1 MNRMTK
7 FAGYGAA
14 ALLAL
19 ASCSR
24 MEEGG
29 TEGTPEMIHMT
40 VYAGGPGTRTVISDQ
55 GNGEYDV
62 LWSAGDVLGAVQTD
76 TWEYAGDTNYKYSY
90 LLESAPL
97 ASGGKTAGFEFT
109 FTNQIKAGT
118 KVGLDFTFVYPSSA
132 LTEVS
137 TNQFRVTLPSA
148 QTFPAGSFDP
158 AADVLVSRPWH
169 MDSPAYPFGGVTA
182 SFARLGGT
190 ARMTI
195 KAPTTTEIIQKIIF
209 SSTADI
215 KIAGSYA
222 LDRISGDLSAEMLSG
237 TNSITLTPATETT
250 YTGDIDVWF
259 RLAEVTLTDNFTVS
273 VVTSEKTYTKT
284 LYLGSLGRSLEFRN
298 SVLTTFGIDMREVG
312 GVANFRTD
320 VINSEFTGATHNY
333 YEAWS
338 GKQGS
343 ATSAV
348 YAGVSNTID
357 GKMGIKRDVI
367 NNEYYTNT
375 YTGVVSTSSGGQL
388 SSVTLSVYSDNATY
402 SRTIDVYAKNT
413 PYTSAND
420 LFDNETAGVKV
431 GSVTTP
437 AQTLTTDTVIIP
449 AGYTYVGI
457 RSNDYTSY
465 VAEIRV
471 TWEGA
476 PLPDVT
482 TGGASAIHAGGATLA
497 GSFASAPGGIYEAGF
512 YWDTSASDLENL
524 VHPDRV
530 ITTDGTAATSGDFSC
545 DLGSLNELT
554 TYYYRAYVLWLNTE
568 TNTYEEYLGEVCT
581 FSTVARDYSVAGW
594 LELPAYTVGNMA
606 GTAPSSFADLYHVT
620 HKAEM
625 NDVLQRNYTLL
636 YDPEMLASYWVAYP
650 LCSDHLTTG
659 RTDSWGIYDPKV
671 PSGKQ
676 VNLSAG
682 YGVNVYVDEVQT
694 NYYARGHQ
702 IPNADRNAVPS
713 MQEQTY
719 YPTNITPQLQNDFN
733 GGIWMDLEAGVRSAV
748 HAGDTVYVVTG
759 AAFRKKGGTEVIN
772 TITNT
777 YSQVIPVPNYYW
789 KVLLKVKRSGES
801 VNNAKAIGFWLEHR
815 DDLRENTSSYQNYAV
830 SVDQIEAW
838 TGFDFFANLPEAL
851 QNLCEDDTDWAD
863 FRDF

>member
-7 FAGYGAA
+7 LVGYGAA

-24 MEEGG
+24 ESEFVPPSRAELFSMTVTADDTPTKTLVSSDGEGG
-29 TEGTPEMIHMT
+29 YNVTWQAGDDMGVYEVANGAVQPKATSSPLASAGSTASFTFTLEGTPD
-40 VYAGGPGTRTVISDQ
+40 GP
-55 GNGEYDV
+55 YD
-62 LWSAGDVLGAVQTD
+62 
-76 TWEYAGDTNYKYSY
+76 Y
-90 LLESAPL
+90 
-97 ASGGKTAGFEFT
+97 
-109 FTNQIKAGT
+109 
-118 KVGLDFTFVYPSSA
+118 TFVSPASA
-132 LTEVS
+132 LGLVS
-137 TNQFRVTLPSA
+137 AHYAVTLPA
-148 QTFPAGSFDP
+148 EQTFAASSFDP
-158 AADVLVSRPWH
+158 AADVLVSETVHADVR
-169 MDSPAYPFGGVTA
+169 SA
-182 SFARLGGT
+182 SVSARMARLGGT
-190 ARMTI
+190 ARMSI
-195 KAPTTTEIIQKIIF
+195 LAPDTEGETVQKIIF
-209 SSTADI
+209 STTEASL
-215 KIAGSYA
+215 AGSYQLNPA
-222 LDRISGDLSAEMLSG
+222 TGEVADEMLEGVKSL
-237 TNSITLTPATETT
+237 TLTPAASTSYDNNAVE
-250 YTGDIDVWF
+250 VWF

-273 VVTSEKTYTKT
+273 VVTSEKTYTKN

-320 VINSEFTGATHNY
+320 VINSEFTGNSTY
-333 YEAWS
+333 SYVSWS
-338 GKQGS
+338 NKPGS
-343 ATSAV
+343 SSTAV
-348 YAGVSNTID
+348 YAGHTATRSTEGQEI
-357 GKMGIKRDVI
+357 GLHSDVKNGMHPAI
-367 NNEYYTNT
+367 FT
-375 YTGVVSTSSGGQL
+375 TSSAGKVK
-388 SSVTLSVYSDNATY
+388 SVFISAKTDYAERD
-402 SRTIDVYAKNT
+402 IDVYAKNT
-413 PYTSAND
+413 PYASPED
-420 LFDNETAGVKV
+420 LWDDKSKGELIGTVHIPGYSSGSGTVDFDSGDYAYLAIRVRNN
-431 GSVTTP
+431 SV
-437 AQTLTTDTVIIP
+437 DI
-449 AGYTYVGI
+449 
-457 RSNDYTSY
+457 S
-465 VAEIRV
+465 EIRV

-650 LCSDHLTTG
+650 LCSDHLSTG
-659 RTDSWGIYDPKV
+659 RTDSWGIYDPRV

-676 VNLSAG
+676 VNLYKG
-682 YGVNVYVDEVQT
+682 YGVNVVSVTFPTEQ
-694 NYYARGHQ
+694 YYARGHQ
-702 IPNADRNAVPS
+702 MPNADRNGVAA

-719 YPTNITPQLQNDFN
+719 YPTNITPQLQNGFN
-733 GGIWMDLEAGVRSAV
+733 AGIWLDLEGAVRSAV

-789 KVLLKVKRSGES
+789 KVLLKVKRSGKS

-851 QNLCEDDTDWAD
+851 QDLCEDDTDWAD

>member
-7 FAGYGAA
+7 LVGYGAA

-24 MEEGG
+24 ESEFVPPSRAELFSMTVTADDTPTKTLVSSDGEGG
-29 TEGTPEMIHMT
+29 YNVTWQAGDDMGVYEVANGAVQPKATSSPLASAGSTASFTFTLEGTPD
-40 VYAGGPGTRTVISDQ
+40 GP
-55 GNGEYDV
+55 YD
-62 LWSAGDVLGAVQTD
+62 
-76 TWEYAGDTNYKYSY
+76 Y
-90 LLESAPL
+90 
-97 ASGGKTAGFEFT
+97 
-109 FTNQIKAGT
+109 
-118 KVGLDFTFVYPSSA
+118 TFVSPASA
-132 LTEVS
+132 LGLVS
-137 TNQFRVTLPSA
+137 AHYAVTLPA
-148 QTFPAGSFDP
+148 EQTFAASSFDP
-158 AADVLVSRPWH
+158 AADVLVSETVHADVR
-169 MDSPAYPFGGVTA
+169 SA
-182 SFARLGGT
+182 SVSARMARLGGT
-190 ARMTI
+190 ARMSI
-195 KAPTTTEIIQKIIF
+195 LAPDTEGETVQKIIF
-209 SSTADI
+209 STTEASL
-215 KIAGSYA
+215 AGSYQLNPA
-222 LDRISGDLSAEMLSG
+222 TGEVADEMLEGVKSL
-237 TNSITLTPATETT
+237 TLTPAASTSYDNNAVE
-250 YTGDIDVWF
+250 VWF

-320 VINSEFTGATHNY
+320 VINSEFTGNSTY
-333 YEAWS
+333 SYVSWS
-338 GKQGS
+338 NKPGS
-343 ATSAV
+343 SSTAV
-348 YAGVSNTID
+348 YAGHTATRSTEGQEI
-357 GKMGIKRDVI
+357 GLHSDVKNGMHPAI
-367 NNEYYTNT
+367 FT
-375 YTGVVSTSSGGQL
+375 TSSAGKVK
-388 SSVTLSVYSDNATY
+388 SVFISAKTDYAERD
-402 SRTIDVYAKNT
+402 IDVYAKNT
-413 PYTSAND
+413 PYASPED
-420 LFDNETAGVKV
+420 LWDDESKGELIGTVHIPGYSSGSGTVDFDSGDYAYLAIRVRNY
-431 GSVTTP
+431 SV
-437 AQTLTTDTVIIP
+437 DI
-449 AGYTYVGI
+449 
-457 RSNDYTSY
+457 S
-465 VAEIRV
+465 EIRV

-650 LCSDHLTTG
+650 LCSDHLSTG
-659 RTDSWGIYDPKV
+659 RTDSWGIYDPRV

-676 VNLSAG
+676 VNLYKG
-682 YGVNVYVDEVQT
+682 YGVNVVSVTFPTEQ
-694 NYYARGHQ
+694 YYARGHQ
-702 IPNADRNAVPS
+702 MPNADRNGVAA

-719 YPTNITPQLQNDFN
+719 YPTNITPQLQNGFN
-733 GGIWMDLEAGVRSAV
+733 AGIWLDLEGAVRSAV

-789 KVLLKVKRSGES
+789 KVLLKVKRSGKS

-815 DDLRENTSSYQNYAV
+815 DDLRENTSAYQNYAI
-830 SVDQIEAW
+830 SVDQIEEW

-851 QNLCEDDTDWAD
+851 QDLCEDDTDWAD

>member
-7 FAGYGAA
+7 LVGYGAA

-24 MEEGG
+24 ESEFVPPSRAELFSMTVTADDTPTKTLVSSDGEGG
-29 TEGTPEMIHMT
+29 YNVTWQAGDDMGVYEVANGAVQPKATSSPLASAGSTASFTFTLEGTPD
-40 VYAGGPGTRTVISDQ
+40 GP
-55 GNGEYDV
+55 YD
-62 LWSAGDVLGAVQTD
+62 
-76 TWEYAGDTNYKYSY
+76 Y
-90 LLESAPL
+90 
-97 ASGGKTAGFEFT
+97 
-109 FTNQIKAGT
+109 
-118 KVGLDFTFVYPSSA
+118 TFVSPASA
-132 LTEVS
+132 LGLVS
-137 TNQFRVTLPSA
+137 AHYAVTLPA
-148 QTFPAGSFDP
+148 EQTFAASSFDP
-158 AADVLVSRPWH
+158 AADVLVSETVHADVR
-169 MDSPAYPFGGVTA
+169 SA
-182 SFARLGGT
+182 SVSARMARLGGT
-190 ARMTI
+190 ARMSI
-195 KAPTTTEIIQKIIF
+195 LAPDTEGETVQKIIF
-209 SSTADI
+209 STTEASL
-215 KIAGSYA
+215 AGSYQLNPA
-222 LDRISGDLSAEMLSG
+222 TGEVADEMLEGVKSL
-237 TNSITLTPATETT
+237 TLTPAASTSYDNNAVE
-250 YTGDIDVWF
+250 VWF

-298 SVLTTFGIDMREVG
+298 SVLTTFGIDMRAVG

-530 ITTDGTAATSGDFSC
+530 ITTDGTVAISGDFSC

-606 GTAPSSFADLYHVT
+606 GTTPSSLADLYHVT

-659 RTDSWGIYDPKV
+659 RTDSWGIYDPRV

-676 VNLSAG
+676 VNLYKG
-682 YGVNVYVDEVQT
+682 YGVNVVSVTFPTEQ
-694 NYYARGHQ
+694 YYARGHQ
-702 IPNADRNAVPS
+702 MPNADRNGVAA

-719 YPTNITPQLQNDFN
+719 YPTNITPQLQNGFN
-733 GGIWMDLEAGVRSAV
+733 AGIWLDLEGAVRSAV

-759 AAFRKKGGTEVIN
+759 AAFRKKGGSE
-772 TITNT
+772 TITIINPSNSYYT
-777 YSQVIPVPNYYW
+777 PGNSIDIPVPNYYW
-789 KVLLKVKRSGES
+789 KVLLKVKRSGKS

>member
-7 FAGYGAA
+7 LVGYGAA

-24 MEEGG
+24 ESEFVPPSRAELFSMTVTADDTPTKTLVSSDGEGG
-29 TEGTPEMIHMT
+29 YNVTWQAGDDMGVYEVANGAVQPKATSSPLASAGPTASFTFTLEGTPD
-40 VYAGGPGTRTVISDQ
+40 GP
-55 GNGEYDV
+55 YD
-62 LWSAGDVLGAVQTD
+62 
-76 TWEYAGDTNYKYSY
+76 Y
-90 LLESAPL
+90 
-97 ASGGKTAGFEFT
+97 
-109 FTNQIKAGT
+109 
-118 KVGLDFTFVYPSSA
+118 TFVSPASA
-132 LTEVS
+132 LGLVS
-137 TNQFRVTLPSA
+137 AHYAVTLPA
-148 QTFPAGSFDP
+148 EQTFAASSFDP
-158 AADVLVSRPWH
+158 AADVLVSETVHADVR
-169 MDSPAYPFGGVTA
+169 SA
-182 SFARLGGT
+182 SVSARMARLGGT
-190 ARMTI
+190 ARMSI
-195 KAPTTTEIIQKIIF
+195 LAPDTEGETVQKIIF
-209 SSTADI
+209 STTEASL
-215 KIAGSYA
+215 AGSYQLNPA
-222 LDRISGDLSAEMLSG
+222 TGEVADEMLEGVKSL
-237 TNSITLTPATETT
+237 TLTPAASTSYDNNAVE
-250 YTGDIDVWF
+250 VWF

-298 SVLTTFGIDMREVG
+298 SVLTTFGIDMRAVG

-320 VINSEFTGATHNY
+320 VINSEFTGNSTY
-333 YEAWS
+333 SYVSWS
-338 GKQGS
+338 NKPGS
-343 ATSAV
+343 SSTAV
-348 YAGVSNTID
+348 YAGHTATRSTEGQEI
-357 GKMGIKRDVI
+357 GLHSDVKNGMHPAI
-367 NNEYYTNT
+367 FT
-375 YTGVVSTSSGGQL
+375 TSSAGKVK
-388 SSVTLSVYSDNATY
+388 SVFISAKTDYAERD
-402 SRTIDVYAKNT
+402 IDVYAKNT
-413 PYTSAND
+413 PYASPED
-420 LFDNETAGVKV
+420 LWDDESKGELIGTVHIPGYSSGSGTVDFDSGDYAYLAIRVRNN
-431 GSVTTP
+431 SV
-437 AQTLTTDTVIIP
+437 DI
-449 AGYTYVGI
+449 
-457 RSNDYTSY
+457 S
-465 VAEIRV
+465 EIRV

-659 RTDSWGIYDPKV
+659 RTDSWGIYDPRV

-676 VNLSAG
+676 ANLSAG

-713 MQEQTY
+713 MQKQTY
-719 YPTNITPQLQNDFN
+719 YPTNITPQLQDGFN
-733 GGIWMDLEAGVRSAV
+733 GGIWMDLETGVRSAV

-759 AAFRKKGGTEVIN
+759 AAFRKKGGSETIN
-772 TITNT
+772 IINPSNSYYTPGNSID
-777 YSQVIPVPNYYW
+777 IPVPNYYW

-815 DDLRENTSSYQNYAV
+815 DDLRENTSAYQNYAI
-830 SVDQIEAW
+830 SVDQIEEW

-851 QNLCEDDTDWAD
+851 QDLCEDDTDWAD

>member
-7 FAGYGAA
+7 LVGYGAA

-24 MEEGG
+24 ESEFVPPSRAELFSMTVTADDTPTKTLVSSDGEGG
-29 TEGTPEMIHMT
+29 YNVTWQAGDDMGVYEVANGAVQPKATSSPLASAGSTASFTFTLEGTPD
-40 VYAGGPGTRTVISDQ
+40 GP
-55 GNGEYDV
+55 YD
-62 LWSAGDVLGAVQTD
+62 
-76 TWEYAGDTNYKYSY
+76 Y
-90 LLESAPL
+90 
-97 ASGGKTAGFEFT
+97 
-109 FTNQIKAGT
+109 
-118 KVGLDFTFVYPSSA
+118 TFVSPASA
-132 LTEVS
+132 LGLVS
-137 TNQFRVTLPSA
+137 AHYAVTLPA
-148 QTFPAGSFDP
+148 EQTFAASSFDP
-158 AADVLVSRPWH
+158 AADVLVSETVHADVR
-169 MDSPAYPFGGVTA
+169 SA
-182 SFARLGGT
+182 SVSARMARLGGT
-190 ARMTI
+190 ARMSI
-195 KAPTTTEIIQKIIF
+195 LAPDTEGETVQKIIF
-209 SSTADI
+209 STTEASL
-215 KIAGSYA
+215 AGSYQLNPA
-222 LDRISGDLSAEMLSG
+222 TGEVADEMLEGVKSL
-237 TNSITLTPATETT
+237 TLTPAASTSYDNNAVE
-250 YTGDIDVWF
+250 VWF

-298 SVLTTFGIDMREVG
+298 SVLTTFGIDMRAVG

-320 VINSEFTGATHNY
+320 VINSEFTGNSTY
-333 YEAWS
+333 SYVSWS
-338 GKQGS
+338 NKPGS
-343 ATSAV
+343 SSTAV
-348 YAGVSNTID
+348 YAGHTATRSTEGQEI
-357 GKMGIKRDVI
+357 GLHSDVKNGMHPAI
-367 NNEYYTNT
+367 FT
-375 YTGVVSTSSGGQL
+375 TSSAGKVK
-388 SSVTLSVYSDNATY
+388 SVFISAKTDYAERD
-402 SRTIDVYAKNT
+402 IDVYAKNT
-413 PYTSAND
+413 PYASPED
-420 LFDNETAGVKV
+420 LWDDESKGELIGTVHIPGYSSGSGTVDFDSGDYAYLAIRVRNN
-431 GSVTTP
+431 SV
-437 AQTLTTDTVIIP
+437 DI
-449 AGYTYVGI
+449 
-457 RSNDYTSY
+457 S
-465 VAEIRV
+465 EIRV

-606 GTAPSSFADLYHVT
+606 GTTPSSLADLYHVT

-659 RTDSWGIYDPKV
+659 RTDSWGIYDPRV

-676 VNLSAG
+676 ANLSAG

-702 IPNADRNAVPS
+702 IPNADRNAVPA
-713 MQEQTY
+713 MQKQTY
-719 YPTNITPQLQNDFN
+719 YPTNITPQLQNYFN

-759 AAFRKKGGTEVIN
+759 AAFRKKGGSETIN
-772 TITNT
+772 IINPSNSYYTPGNSID
-777 YSQVIPVPNYYW
+777 IPVPNYYW

>member
-7 FAGYGAA
+7 LVGYGAA

-24 MEEGG
+24 ESEFVPPSRAELFSMTVTADDTPTKTLVSSDGEGG
-29 TEGTPEMIHMT
+29 YNVTWQAGDDMGVYEVANGAVQPKATSSPLASAGSTASFTFTLEGTPD
-40 VYAGGPGTRTVISDQ
+40 GP
-55 GNGEYDV
+55 YD
-62 LWSAGDVLGAVQTD
+62 
-76 TWEYAGDTNYKYSY
+76 Y
-90 LLESAPL
+90 
-97 ASGGKTAGFEFT
+97 
-109 FTNQIKAGT
+109 
-118 KVGLDFTFVYPSSA
+118 TFVSPASA
-132 LTEVS
+132 LGLVS
-137 TNQFRVTLPSA
+137 AHYAVTLPA
-148 QTFPAGSFDP
+148 EQTFAASSFDP
-158 AADVLVSRPWH
+158 AADVLVSETVHADVR
-169 MDSPAYPFGGVTA
+169 SA
-182 SFARLGGT
+182 SVSARMARLGGT
-190 ARMTI
+190 ARMSI
-195 KAPTTTEIIQKIIF
+195 LAPDTEGETVQKIIF
-209 SSTADI
+209 STTEASL
-215 KIAGSYA
+215 AGSYQLNPA
-222 LDRISGDLSAEMLSG
+222 TGEVADEMLEGVKSL
-237 TNSITLTPATETT
+237 TLTPAASTSYDNNAVE
-250 YTGDIDVWF
+250 VWF

-320 VINSEFTGATHNY
+320 VINSEFTGNSTY
-333 YEAWS
+333 SYVSWS
-338 GKQGS
+338 NKPGS
-343 ATSAV
+343 SSTAV
-348 YAGVSNTID
+348 YAGHTATRSTEGQEI
-357 GKMGIKRDVI
+357 GLHSDVKNGMHPAI
-367 NNEYYTNT
+367 FT
-375 YTGVVSTSSGGQL
+375 TSSAGKVK
-388 SSVTLSVYSDNATY
+388 SVFISAKTDYAERD
-402 SRTIDVYAKNT
+402 IDVYAKNT
-413 PYTSAND
+413 PYASPED
-420 LFDNETAGVKV
+420 LWDDKSKGELIGTVHIPGYSSGSGTVDFDSGDYAYLAIRVRNN
-431 GSVTTP
+431 SV
-437 AQTLTTDTVIIP
+437 DI
-449 AGYTYVGI
+449 
-457 RSNDYTSY
+457 S
-465 VAEIRV
+465 EIRV

-659 RTDSWGIYDPKV
+659 RTDSWGIYDPRV

-676 VNLSAG
+676 ANLSAG

-719 YPTNITPQLQNDFN
+719 YPTNITPQLQNGFN

-759 AAFRKKGGTEVIN
+759 AAFRKKGGSE
-772 TITNT
+772 TITIINPSNSYYT
-777 YSQVIPVPNYYW
+777 PGNSIDIPVPNYYW
-789 KVLLKVKRSGES
+789 KVLLKVKRSGKS

-851 QNLCEDDTDWAD
+851 QDLCEDDTDWAD

>member
-7 FAGYGAA
+7 LVGYGAA

-24 MEEGG
+24 ESEFVPPSRAELFSMTVTAGDTPTKTLVSSDGEGG
-29 TEGTPEMIHMT
+29 YNVTW
-40 VYAGGPGTRTVISDQ
+40 Q
-55 GNGEYDV
+55 
-62 LWSAGDVLGAVQTD
+62 AGDDMGVYEVANGAVQPKAT
-76 TWEYAGDTNYKYSY
+76 S
-90 LLESAPL
+90 SPL
-97 ASGGKTAGFEFT
+97 ASAGSTASFT
-109 FTNQIKAGT
+109 FTLEGMPD
-118 KVGLDFTFVYPSSA
+118 GPYDYTFVSPASA
-132 LTEVS
+132 LGLVS
-137 TNQFRVTLPSA
+137 AHYAVTLPA
-148 QTFPAGSFDP
+148 EQTFAASSFDP
-158 AADVLVSRPWH
+158 AADVLVSETVHADVR
-169 MDSPAYPFGGVTA
+169 SA
-182 SFARLGGT
+182 SVSARMARLGGT
-190 ARMTI
+190 ARMSI
-195 KAPTTTEIIQKIIF
+195 LAPDTEGETVQKIIF
-209 SSTADI
+209 STTEASL
-215 KIAGSYA
+215 AGSYQLNPA
-222 LDRISGDLSAEMLSG
+222 TGEVADEMLEGVKSL
-237 TNSITLTPATETT
+237 TLTPAASTSYDNNAVE
-250 YTGDIDVWF
+250 VWF

-298 SVLTTFGIDMREVG
+298 SVLTTFGIDMRAVG

-320 VINSEFTGATHNY
+320 VINSEFTGNSTY
-333 YEAWS
+333 SYVSWS
-338 GKQGS
+338 NKPGS
-343 ATSAV
+343 SSTAV
-348 YAGVSNTID
+348 YAGHTATRSTEGQEI
-357 GKMGIKRDVI
+357 GLHSDVKNGMHPAI
-367 NNEYYTNT
+367 FT
-375 YTGVVSTSSGGQL
+375 TSSAGKVK
-388 SSVTLSVYSDNATY
+388 SVFISAKTDYAERD
-402 SRTIDVYAKNT
+402 IDVYAKNT
-413 PYTSAND
+413 PYASPED
-420 LFDNETAGVKV
+420 LWDDKSKGELIGTVHIPGYSSGSGTVDFDSGDYAYLAIRVRNN
-431 GSVTTP
+431 SV
-437 AQTLTTDTVIIP
+437 DI
-449 AGYTYVGI
+449 
-457 RSNDYTSY
+457 S
-465 VAEIRV
+465 EIRV

-650 LCSDHLTTG
+650 LCSDHLSTG
-659 RTDSWGIYDPKV
+659 RTDSWGIYDPRV

-676 VNLSAG
+676 VNLYKG
-682 YGVNVYVDEVQT
+682 YGVNVVSVTFPTEQ
-694 NYYARGHQ
+694 YYARGHQ
-702 IPNADRNAVPS
+702 MPNADRNGVAA

-719 YPTNITPQLQNDFN
+719 YPTNITPQLQNGFN
-733 GGIWMDLEAGVRSAV
+733 AGIWLDLEGAVRSAV

-815 DDLRENTSSYQNYAV
+815 DDLRVNTSAYQNYAV

>member
-7 FAGYGAA
+7 LIGYGTA
-14 ALLAL
+14 ALLAI

-24 MEEGG
+24 MEDIGMD
-29 TEGTPEMIHMT
+29 GTPEMIHMT
-40 VYAGGPGTRTVISDQ
+40 VYAGTPDTRTVISDQ
-55 GNGEYDV
+55 GNEEYDV

-76 TWEYAGDTNYKYSY
+76 TWEYAGNANYKYSY

-109 FTNQIKAGT
+109 FTNDIKAGT

-158 AADVLVSRPWH
+158 AADVLVSSQWH
-169 MDSPAYPFGGVTA
+169 MNSPAYPVEGFRA

-195 KAPTTTEIIQKIIF
+195 KAPTTTETIQKIIF
-209 SSTADI
+209 SSTANI

-222 LDRISGDLSAEMLSG
+222 LDRITGEISADMLSG
-237 TNSITLTPATETT
+237 TNSITLTPSVSTT

-284 LYLGSLGRSLEFRN
+284 LYLSSLGRSLEFRN
-298 SVLTTFGIDMREVG
+298 SALTTFGVDMRSVG
-312 GVANFRTD
+312 GVANSRTD
-320 VINSEFTGATHNY
+320 VINSEFTGVPSTT

-338 GKQGS
+338 DKRGS
-343 ATSAV
+343 SSDAV
-348 YAGVSNTID
+348 YAGKTAKRSSGEIGMRQQDND
-357 GKMGIKRDVI
+357 CGIV
-367 NNEYYTNT
+367 T
-375 YTGVVSTSSGGQL
+375 TSSGGTVK
-388 SSVTLSVYSDNATY
+388 SVTLTIHNETSYT
-402 SRTIDVYAKNT
+402 RTVNIYAKNT
-413 PYTSAND
+413 AYTTAGD
-420 LFDNETAGVKV
+420 LFGDNKGTLIQSVEFPANTASALETVVVPGNYK
-431 GSVTTP
+431 
-437 AQTLTTDTVIIP
+437 
-449 AGYTYVGI
+449 YVGI
-457 RSNDYTSY
+457 NCPSY
-465 VAEIRV
+465 SVDLAEIRV

-476 PLPDVT
+476 PSPDVV
-482 TGGASAIHAGGATLA
+482 TGEASAIHAAGATLA
-497 GSFASAPGGIYEAGF
+497 GSYASAPGGIYEAGF
-512 YWDTSASDLENL
+512 YWDTSSSDLENL
-524 VHPDRV
+524 VHPTQV
-530 ITTDGTAATSGDFSC
+530 VTTDGSAATGGNFSC

-554 TYYYRAYVLWLNTE
+554 TYYYRAYVLWLNAE
-568 TNTYEEYLGEVCT
+568 TNTYEEYLGEVCS

-594 LELPAYTVGNMA
+594 LELPSYTVSAMA
-606 GTAPSSFADLYHVT
+606 GTTTSSLTDLYHVT

-625 NDVLQRNYTLL
+625 GGIQQRNYTLL

-650 LCSDHLTTG
+650 LCSDHLSSG
-659 RTDSWGIYDPKV
+659 RVDSWGIWDPRV
-671 PSGKQ
+671 PSEKQ
-676 VNLSAG
+676 VNLNKG
-682 YGVNVYVDEVQT
+682 YGVNVVSTAFPSEQ
-694 NYYARGHQ
+694 YYARGHQ
-702 IPNADRNAVPS
+702 MPNADRNGVAA

-719 YPTNITPQLQNDFN
+719 YPTNITPQLQNGFN
-733 GGIWMDLEAGVRSAV
+733 AGIWLDLEAAVRSAV
-748 HAGDTVYVVTG
+748 HDGDTVYVVTG
-759 AAFRKKGGTEVIN
+759 AAFRKKDGAEVIN

-777 YSQVIPVPNYYW
+777 YSQEIPVPNYYW

-801 VNNAKAIGFWLEHR
+801 VNNAKAIGFWMEHR
-815 DDLRENTSSYQNYAV
+815 DDLRENTSAYQNYAI

-851 QNLCEDDTDWAD
+851 QIACEDDTDWPA